1 MRVAGLPL
9 VLQAVLLSIVFPAA
23 GDSAEMGRTAFHRH
37 RHHAHVSETERT
49 MFRGQSL
56 EAKIHFCSE
65 CHGRL
70 GQGYGGYYTIPQLA
84 GQQLPYIQN
93 QFKAIHERVRDD
105 PLVAK
110 IMWPYLRDLD
120 PGIWAGLA
128 EHFSALPPTAHPG
141 GPKNLVAEGKKLFEE
156 GVPDAN
162 IPACV
167 ACHGDKA
174 QGSDVVPRLA
184 GQFYGYTVDELT
196 DWVRG
201 YRAKDPE
208 TPENPNVMQP
218 IASSLSKEQIA
229 AVAAYLSRLD

>member
-84 GQQLPYIQN
+84 GQQLPYSRTSSRRSTNVSGMIPLSRRSCGPIC
-93 QFKAIHERVRDD
+93 AISIRGFGR
-105 PLVAK
+105 
-110 IMWPYLRDLD
+110 
-120 PGIWAGLA
+120 
-128 EHFSALPPTAHPG
+128 ALPSTSAPFPQRHTLEVPE
-141 GPKNLVAEGKKLFEE
+141 NLVAEGKKLFEE

-184 GQFYGYTVDELT
+184 GQLY
-196 DWVRG
+196 
-201 YRAKDPE
+201 
-208 TPENPNVMQP
+208 
-218 IASSLSKEQIA
+218 
-229 AVAAYLSRLD
+229 AVHGR

>member
-1 MRVAGLPL
+1 MRVASLPL

-23 GDSAEMGRTAFHRH
+23 GDSAEMDRTAFHRH
-37 RHHAHVSETERT
+37 RHHTHVSETGRT

-120 PGIWAGLA
+120 PGIWSGLA

-141 GPKNLVAEGKKLFEE
+141 GPKNLVAELRQDHSSCRSIESRISSILRRA
-156 GVPDAN
+156 PLCLRQA
-162 IPACV
+162 
-167 ACHGDKA
+167 
-174 QGSDVVPRLA
+174 PRVLC
-184 GQFYGYTVDELT
+184 
-196 DWVRG
+196 
-201 YRAKDPE
+201 
-208 TPENPNVMQP
+208 
-218 IASSLSKEQIA
+218 
-229 AVAAYLSRLD
+229 RLRVSCRS

>member
-23 GDSAEMGRTAFHRH
+23 GDSAEIGRTAFHRH
-37 RHHAHVSETERT
+37 RHHAHVSETGRT

-70 GQGYGGYYTIPQLA
+70 GQGFAGYYTIPQLA
-84 GQQLPYIQN
+84 GQQLPYIKN

-120 PGIWAGLA
+120 PEIWSGLA
-128 EHFSALPPTAHPG
+128 EHFSALPPTAHPEV
-141 GPKNLVAEGKKLFEE
+141 PKISWPRVKSYSRRVSQTRTSRHARPATATKPKVAMWS
-156 GVPDAN
+156 
-162 IPACV
+162 PAWR
-167 ACHGDKA
+167 
-174 QGSDVVPRLA
+174 GSSMRTRPM
-184 GQFYGYTVDELT
+184 
-196 DWVRG
+196 
-201 YRAKDPE
+201 
-208 TPENPNVMQP
+208 N
-218 IASSLSKEQIA
+218 
-229 AVAAYLSRLD
+229 